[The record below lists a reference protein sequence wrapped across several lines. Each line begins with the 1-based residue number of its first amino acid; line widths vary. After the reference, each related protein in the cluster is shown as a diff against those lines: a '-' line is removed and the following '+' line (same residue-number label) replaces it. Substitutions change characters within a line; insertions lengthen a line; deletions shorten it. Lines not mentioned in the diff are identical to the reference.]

1 MKEYVLSIDQGT
13 TGTTVG
19 LIAHDGTLKHK
30 VSKEF
35 RQIFPQPGWVEHDPE
50 GIWKSVLSC
59 IRKLFKDSG
68 LSPKQVVS
76 IGITNQRETSLI
88 WDRKTFKPVYN
99 AIVWQCRRTTAFT
112 ESLKSK
118 GLEEE
123 IRSKTGLVVDPYFS
137 ASKFRWIIEEVSGVR
152 NRAEQ
157 GKLIAGTI
165 DSYLVARLSNGARH
179 VTDVSNASRT
189 QLFNIHTCEWDS
201 DLLDLFS
208 IPRNILPEVVPSSAE
223 VAKTRQVPGLP
234 DGLPISGIAG
244 DQQAALFGQ
253 ACLKKGQAKC
263 TYGTGSFLVLNTGNK
278 PLTSKSGLLTTIAW
292 QLGNKVPVYALEGG
306 AFICGAT
313 IQWLRDEL
321 KLIKKS
327 ADIEKLASKVEDSG
341 GVEFIPA
348 FAGLGAP
355 YWAPN
360 ARGLISGLTRGTS
373 AAHIARAALEAMAMQ
388 NVDILRAM
396 ENDLAGKLREVRVD
410 GGASQNNLL
419 MQMQADFLGQKIK
432 RPAMVE
438 TTMAGAAYLSG
449 LGVGFWS
456 NLKEIENIT
465 KVGAEFSPLISKK
478 KRDDRQNSWA
488 KAISRSLM

>member
-1 MKEYVLSIDQGT
+1 MKGYVLSIDQGT

-19 LIAHDGTLKHK
+19 LIAQDGTLKYK
-30 VSKEF
+30 VGKEF

-50 GIWKSVLSC
+50 DIWTSVLNC
-59 IRKLFKDSG
+59 IQKLFKDSG
-68 LSPKQVVS
+68 VNAKHIVS

-88 WDRKTFKPVYN
+88 WDKETYKPVYN

-112 ESLKSK
+112 ESLKTK

-123 IRSKTGLVVDPYFS
+123 IQSKTGLVVDPYFS
-137 ASKFRWIIEEVSGVR
+137 ASKLRWILDEVSGVR

-165 DSYLVARLSNGARH
+165 DSYLVYRLSNGARH
-179 VTDVSNASRT
+179 ITDISNASRT
-189 QLFNIHTCEWDS
+189 QLFNIHTQEWDN
-201 DLLDLFS
+201 DLLELFS
-208 IPRNILPEVVPSSAE
+208 IPKNILPEVVPSSAA
-223 VAKTRQVPGLP
+223 VAKTSNVPGLP
-234 DGLPISGIAG
+234 DGIPISGIAG

-253 ACLKKGQAKC
+253 ACFKKGQAKC
-263 TYGTGSFLVLNTGNK
+263 TYGTGSFLVLNTGSE
-278 PLTSKSGLLTTIAW
+278 PLKSKSGLLTTVAW
-292 QLGNKVPVYALEGG
+292 QLGNKAPVYALEGG

-327 ADIEKLASKVEDSG
+327 ADIEKLASKVEDAG

-355 YWAPN
+355 YWEPN
-360 ARGLISGLTRGTS
+360 ARGVISGLTRGTS
-373 AAHIARAALEAMAMQ
+373 SAHIARAALEAMAMQ

-396 ENDLAGKLREVRVD
+396 ENDLSGQLKEVRVD

-456 NLKEIENIT
+456 NLKEIENIA
-465 KVGAEFSPLISKK
+465 KIEAEFSPLISKK
-478 KRDDRQNSWA
+478 KRDERQQSWA
-488 KAISRSLM
+488 KAISRSLI